1 MKNLTYVIDYSDLN
15 TFTDTAEYDLILNG
29 NYRLDMSRY
38 NKYIIKLLYISNM
51 EILRIALMHPK
62 QLTTV
67 FLNKVIGFS
76 FDPYTNLETVIISD
90 MELQDTTF
98 Y

>member
-62 QLTTV
+62 
-67 FLNKVIGFS
+67 
-76 FDPYTNLETVIISD
+76 
-90 MELQDTTF
+90 
-98 Y
+98 